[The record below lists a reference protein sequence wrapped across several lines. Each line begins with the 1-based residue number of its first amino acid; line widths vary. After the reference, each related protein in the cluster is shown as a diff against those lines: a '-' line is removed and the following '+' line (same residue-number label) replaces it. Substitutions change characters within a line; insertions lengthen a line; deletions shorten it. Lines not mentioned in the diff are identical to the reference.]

1 MSQKFKGLMIMTDL
15 DGTFMGRGT
24 SLVPRNLE
32 AVEYFKSQGGL
43 FTFATGRT
51 ASNLFNIIPHPEQIV
66 NAPLS
71 LSNGSCLY
79 DASARRSIIDYLM
92 EQPEALDMARFL
104 RVSFPDLGL
113 RISSADKGFIVE
125 PTDEIA
131 RNNLR
136 AVPAEDITL
145 LSLDEWEAGAWF
157 KVALVGEPERLE
169 QVREVCRERYGDI
182 FSADKSG
189 RRLIEFHRKNRT
201 KASMLATF
209 RELYDRPGQPLCICC
224 VGDFENDIDMLRHAD
239 ISACPANALDEVKSI
254 CELCLC
260 SNYDGVIG
268 DLVEYLDN
276 NYDSASHLIAQKVE
290 RTE

>member
-1 MSQKFKGLMIMTDL
+1 MTDL

-32 AVEYFKSQGGL
+32 AAEYFKLQGGL

-51 ASNLFNIIPHPEQIV
+51 ASNLFNIIPHPEEIV

-79 DASARRSIIDYLM
+79 DASARRSIRDYLM
-92 EQPEALDMARFL
+92 EQPAALGMARFL
-104 RVSFPDLGL
+104 RVSFSDLGL
-113 RISSADKGFIVE
+113 RISTADNGFLVE

-131 RNNLR
+131 RHNLR
-136 AVPAEDITL
+136 AVPDENITL
-145 LSLDEWEAGAWF
+145 LPLDKWEAGAWF
-157 KVALVGEPERLE
+157 KIALVGEPERLE
-169 QVREVCRERYGDI
+169 QVREACRERYGDI
-182 FSADKSG
+182 FGADKSG
-189 RRLIEFHRKNRT
+189 RRLIEFHRRDRT
-201 KASMLATF
+201 KASMLEAF

-224 VGDFENDIDMLRHAD
+224 VGDFENDIEMLRHAD
-239 ISACPANALDEVKSI
+239 ISACPANASDSVKSI

-268 DLVEYLDN
+268 DLVEYFDN
-276 NYDSASHLIAQKVE
+276 NYDSANPPVARKAVRAE
-290 RTE
+290 

>member
-1 MSQKFKGLMIMTDL
+1 MTDL

-32 AVEYFKSQGGL
+32 AAEYFKSQGGL

-79 DASARRSIIDYLM
+79 DASARCSIRDYLM
-92 EQPEALDMARFL
+92 EQPAALDMARFL

-113 RISSADKGFIVE
+113 RISTADNGFLVE

-131 RNNLR
+131 RHNLR
-136 AVPAEDITL
+136 AVPDENITL
-145 LSLDEWEAGAWF
+145 LPLGEWEAGAWF
-157 KVALVGEPERLE
+157 KIALVGEPERLE
-169 QVREVCRERYGDI
+169 QVREACRERYGDI

-189 RRLIEFHRKNRT
+189 RRLIEFHRRDRT
-201 KASMLATF
+201 KASMLETF

-224 VGDFENDIDMLRHAD
+224 VGDFENDIEMLRQAD
-239 ISACPANALDEVKSI
+239 ISACPANASDAVKSI
-254 CELCLC
+254 SELCLC

-268 DLVEYLDN
+268 DLVEYFDN
-276 NYDSASHLIAQKVE
+276 NYDSANPPVARKAE
-290 RTE
+290 RAE